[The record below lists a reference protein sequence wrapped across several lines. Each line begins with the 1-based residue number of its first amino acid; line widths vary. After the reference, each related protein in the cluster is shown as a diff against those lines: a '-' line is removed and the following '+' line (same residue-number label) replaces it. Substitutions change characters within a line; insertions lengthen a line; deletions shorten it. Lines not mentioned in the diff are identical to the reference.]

1 MFVLFKAHIQSTN
14 KPPPRN
20 VWAHLCSGGS
30 LHTSRLD
37 IIINVVRT
45 VREAALPVR
54 RQRGAKLVGADS
66 PGATDLLGF
75 DVDVIV
81 FVIVV
86 VVVIIVV
93 VVIHHG
99 QSLGGQSG
107 SKLE

>member
-1 MFVLFKAHIQSTN
+1 MGALM
-14 KPPPRN
+14 
-20 VWAHLCSGGS
+20 LGS

-45 VREAALPVR
+45 WEAALPVR

-86 VVVIIVV
+86 VIVIIFIVV
-93 VVIHHG
+93 FIHHG
-99 QSLGGQSG
+99 PKSRRA
-107 SKLE
+107 ER

>member
-1 MFVLFKAHIQSTN
+1 MGALM
-14 KPPPRN
+14 
-20 VWAHLCSGGS
+20 LGS
-30 LHTSRLD
+30 LHTTRLD
-37 IIINVVRT
+37 IIINVNVVRT
-45 VREAALPVR
+45 WEAALPVR
-54 RQRGAKLVGADS
+54 RQRCAKLVGADS
-66 PGATDLLGF
+66 PSATDLLGF

-93 VVIHHG
+93 VVVVVIRHG

>member
-1 MFVLFKAHIQSTN
+1 MGALM
-14 KPPPRN
+14 
-20 VWAHLCSGGS
+20 LGS

-45 VREAALPVR
+45 WEAALPVR
-54 RQRGAKLVGADS
+54 RQRGAKLVAADS

-86 VVVIIVV
+86 VVVIIIVIV

-107 SKLE
+107 R